1 MEPSDGVSLDQS
13 TIKEYLHHW
22 GEDITDITASRLWF
36 WIVTLLILYWIG
48 KYLVKGFAAIYN
60 RYSTKNC
67 WRRDYIKRTIA
78 NEYGEYLDSDNYDLF
93 IPTNFQNRPPNDY
106 PDPHDSIS
114 VSNTNPLIPK
124 YLKEVLVETN
134 TNDNLFCVLAGSGMG
149 KTTFAVHLFK
159 EYIYHYKSSTLP
171 YDISLL
177 SLSDENVLEKIS
189 LIKGPKEHILILDAL
204 DENRQALNDFSKFI
218 SSLESVIKDFRVVI
232 VTCRTQFFKTEEQ
245 ELKESKL
252 RNYGSNKGFRSYNRQ
267 YISPLTDD
275 EIFLYLNK
283 KYSLKS
289 VRPKRVFVNYKKRKK
304 AKRLIRSCG
313 NIMVRPLML
322 SYIDD
327 LLDSQ
332 TDITTMNEMYH
343 LLIGK
348 WIQREAQLVELSE
361 RSKVDGAIW
370 NLSQQLAIDFYQN
383 REVRNG
389 YYISMDDFSKF
400 KKDNGFDQINY
411 SFDSRSLIN
420 RNSQGEIKFAHR
432 SFLEFFLAKERL
444 ENPYFMLDFEG
455 MDMAFRF
462 FMDVVL
468 AGLKV
473 EVKNRNIICTE
484 VAPMF
489 VRGIETLGLESIEFI
504 RPTDY
509 QYENLSDI
517 YHFRHVT
524 LHKSVIDDRMKD
536 WLINSGIES
545 LTITGLHSGH
555 INFALKIPTLE
566 VLCLQ
571 NSMIPVSQSNRKIM
585 RSRRITF
592 INNDTVEYYYSDR
605 ASGKAYANSKINL
618 VLMKHRQQTEFFRVL
633 NYNLNDRIYLNS

>member
-1 MEPSDGVSLDQS
+1 MEPTDGVSLDKG
-13 TIKEYLHHW
+13 TIKEYLEQW
-22 GEDITDITASRLWF
+22 GAEISDMTASRIWF
-36 WIVTLLILYWIG
+36 WIVSLLIVCWLG
-48 KYLVKGFAAIYN
+48 KYLIRGAKSLYN
-60 RYSTKNC
+60 RYSTKNR

-78 NEYGEYLDSDNYDLF
+78 NEYGEYLDPDNYNLF

-124 YLKEVLVETN
+124 YIKEVLVEKN

-149 KTTFAVHLFK
+149 KTTFAVHLFRD
-159 EYIYHYKSSTLP
+159 YIYNYNSSSLP

-177 SLSDENVLEKIS
+177 SLSDENVLDKIS
-189 LIKGPKEHILILDAL
+189 QIERPKEHILILDAL
-204 DENRQALNDFSKFI
+204 DENRQALNDFNKFI
-218 SSLESVIKDFRVVI
+218 NSLETVIKDFRVVI

-252 RNYGSNKGFRSYNRQ
+252 RNYGSSKGFRSYNRQ
-267 YISPLTDD
+267 YISPLTDE
-275 EIFLYLNK
+275 EILVYLGK

-289 VRPKRVFVNYKKRKK
+289 IRPRRIYVNYKKRKK
-304 AKRLIRSCG
+304 AKRLISSCG

-332 TDITTMNEMYH
+332 ADIATMNDMYH

-348 WIQREAQLVELSE
+348 WILREAQLVDSTE
-361 RSKVDGAIW
+361 RSKIKGAIW
-370 NLSQQLAIDFYQN
+370 NLSQQLAINLYQN

-389 YYISMDDFSKF
+389 YYISMDDFKEF
-400 KKDNGFDQINY
+400 KKTNGFDQIKY

-468 AGLKV
+468 TGLQV
-473 EVKNRNIICTE
+473 EVKNKNIICSYI
-484 VAPMF
+484 APMMLSG
-489 VRGIETLGLESIEFI
+489 VETLGLESIEFLK
-504 RPTDY
+504 PTEY
-509 QYENLSDI
+509 QFENLSEI

-524 LHKSVIDDRMKD
+524 LHRSVINYRMRD

-545 LTITGLHSGH
+545 LTIVGLHSGH

-571 NSMIPVSQSNRKIM
+571 NCMIPISQSNRKSL
-585 RSRRITF
+585 RSKRVTF
-592 INNDTVEYYYSDR
+592 INNDTVEYYYPER

-618 VLMKHRQQTEFFRVL
+618 VLMKHRQQTEFLRVL
-633 NYNLNDRIYLNS
+633 NYNLNDRIYINS

>member
-1 MEPSDGVSLDQS
+1 MEPTDGVSFDKV
-13 TIKEYLHHW
+13 TIKEYLEQW
-22 GEDITDITASRLWF
+22 GVDVSDLVASRIWF
-36 WIVTLLILYWIG
+36 WIVTILIISWFS
-48 KYLVKGFAAIYN
+48 KYLIRGIISLYD
-60 RYSTKNC
+60 RYSTKNR

-78 NEYGEYLDSDNYDLF
+78 NEFGEYLDPNNYDLF

-124 YLKEVLVETN
+124 YLKEVLVEKN

-149 KTTFAVHLFK
+149 KTTFAVHLFRD
-159 EYIYHYKSSTLP
+159 YIYNYTSSSLP

-177 SLSDENVLEKIS
+177 SLSDEKVLDKIS
-189 LIKGPKEHILILDAL
+189 HIENPKEHILILDAL

-218 SSLESVIKDFRVVI
+218 SSLEDAIKDFRVVI

-275 EIFLYLNK
+275 EIFVYLGK

-289 VRPKRVFVNYKKRKK
+289 IRPKEIYVNYKKRKK
-304 AKRLIRSCG
+304 AKRLISSCG

-332 TDITTMNEMYH
+332 ANITTMNEMYH

-348 WIQREAQLVELSE
+348 WIWREAQLADPAE
-361 RSKVDGAIW
+361 RSNIKGAIW
-370 NLSQQLAIDFYQN
+370 NLSQQLAINMYQN

-389 YYISMDDFSKF
+389 YYISMDDFKEF
-400 KKDNGFDQINY
+400 KKVNGFDQIKY

-432 SFLEFFLAKERL
+432 SFLEFFLAKERQD
-444 ENPYFMLDFEG
+444 NPYFILNFDG

-468 AGLKV
+468 AGLKE
-473 EVKNRNIICTE
+473 EVKNRNIICSE
-484 VAPMF
+484 IAPMLLSG
-489 VRGIETLGLESIEFI
+489 VETIGLESIEFL
-504 RPTDY
+504 RPTEY
-509 QYENLSDI
+509 QFENLSDI

-524 LHKSVIDDRMKD
+524 LHRSAINDRMKD

-545 LTITGLHSGH
+545 LTIIGMHNGH
-555 INFALKIPTLE
+555 INFALKIPTIE
-566 VLCLQ
+566 VLCLY
-571 NSMIPVSQSNRKIM
+571 NCSIPISQSNRKIL
-585 RSRRITF
+585 RSKRVTF
-592 INNDTVEYYYSDR
+592 INNDTVEYYYSER
-605 ASGKAYANSKINL
+605 ASGKAYANTKINL
-618 VLMKHRQQTEFFRVL
+618 LLMRHRQQTEFFRVL
-633 NYNLNDRIYLNS
+633 NYKLNDRIYFNS